1 MTQATDEYWMQQA
14 LAQARLASVAG
25 EVPVGAVLVQTAEQR
40 LLAAAHNAPVA
51 GHDPTAHAEVQVLR
65 AAAAAVGNYRL
76 PGTTLYVSIEPC
88 MMCVGALM
96 HARVERLVFGAREP
110 KSGAVISQDQL
121 TERNWLNHRVAITE
135 GVLAAEAQALMQT
148 FFAQRR
154 AQKRRA
160 SSA

>member
-14 LAQARLASVAG
+14 LAQARLASVTG

-121 TERNWLNHRVAITE
+121 TERNWLNHRIVITE

-154 AQKRRA
+154 AQQRRA